1 MMRLATLTA
10 VCLLAAL
17 AAVQAAFVDRVQIL
31 RAGLW
36 LSGNG
41 GQLTFSRVTEVIP
54 ARVGTVFGVEWR
66 PLGRASDGATTLKI
80 RWLYPAPGLQHPVTR
95 ARRTSDEFDYAVT
108 PGARETTV
116 IELNSEAMLLPGK
129 WTLEIGDATRVL
141 ARQEFSLT
149 P

>member
-1 MMRLATLTA
+1 MRLAMFTA
-10 VCLLAAL
+10 ACSL
-17 AAVQAAFVDRVQIL
+17 AAVAVVQAASVDRVQIL

-41 GQLTFSRVTEVIP
+41 GQLAFSRVTDVVP
-54 ARVGTVFGVEWR
+54 ARIGTVFGIEWR
-66 PLGRASDGATTLKI
+66 PMGKATDTATTLKI
-80 RWLYPAPGLQHPVTR
+80 RWLYPAPGLQHPITR

-108 PGARETTV
+108 PGSRETTV

-129 WTLEIGDATRVL
+129 WAVEINDATRVL
-141 ARQEFSLT
+141 ARHEFSLA

>member
-1 MMRLATLTA
+1 MRLATLA
-10 VCLLAAL
+10 AGLAMIGI
-17 AAVQAAFVDRVQIL
+17 AAAHAATVERVQVL

-36 LSGNG
+36 LPGDG
-41 GQLTFSRVTEVIP
+41 TRPVFARATDAIP
-54 ARVGTVFGVEWR
+54 AKLGTLFGIEWR
-66 PLGRASDGATTLKI
+66 PVGRPSDGATTLKI

-116 IELNSEAMLLPGK
+116 LELNSEAMLLPGK
-129 WTLEIGDATRVL
+129 WTVEIGDATRVL
-141 ARQEFSLT
+141 ARHEFSLA

>member
-1 MMRLATLTA
+1 MRRG
-10 VCLLAAL
+10 LLAVISAL
-17 AAVQAAFVDRVQIL
+17 IGVVAAHAASVDRVQIL

-36 LSGNG
+36 QSGEG
-41 GQLTFSRVTEVIP
+41 GRAVFARATDVIP
-54 ARVGTVFGVEWR
+54 AKIGTLFGIEWR
-66 PLGRASDGATTLKI
+66 PMGKASDGATSLKI

-108 PGARETTV
+108 MGARETTV
-116 IELNSEAMLLPGK
+116 LELNSAAMLLPGK
-129 WTLEIGDATRVL
+129 WVVEISDTSRVL

>member
-1 MMRLATLTA
+1 MMRRAMLIGLCVLAGI
-10 VCLLAAL
+10 
-17 AAVQAAFVDRVQIL
+17 AAVQAATIERVQIL

-36 LSGNG
+36 LTGTN
-41 GQLTFSRVTEVIP
+41 GQLAFSRAPDVIS

-66 PLGRASDGATTLKI
+66 PTGRASDSSATLKI
-80 RWLYPAPGLQHPVTR
+80 RWLYPAPGLPHPVTR

-108 PGARETTV
+108 PGTREITV
-116 IELNSEAMLLPGK
+116 IELNSEAMLLAGK

-141 ARQEFSLT
+141 ARYEFTLA

>member
-1 MMRLATLTA
+1 MRLPTLT
-10 VCLLAAL
+10 VICSLLVLAEASAA
-17 AAVQAAFVDRVQIL
+17 VDRVQVL
-31 RAGLW
+31 RAGVW
-36 LSGNG
+36 LPGEG
-41 GQLTFSRVTEVIP
+41 GRPVFSRVTDVVP
-54 ARVGTVFGVEWR
+54 AKIGTLFGIEWR
-66 PLGRASDGATTLKI
+66 PSGRAADGTPTLKV

-129 WTLEIGDATRVL
+129 WTIEIGDATRVL
-141 ARQEFSLT
+141 ARHEFTLA